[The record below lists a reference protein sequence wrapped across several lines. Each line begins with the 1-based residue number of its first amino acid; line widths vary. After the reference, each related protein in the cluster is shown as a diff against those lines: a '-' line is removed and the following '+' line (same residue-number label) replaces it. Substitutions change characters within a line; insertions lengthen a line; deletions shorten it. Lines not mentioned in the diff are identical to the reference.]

1 MSYKKRYDYDKRY
14 LITLNL
20 YNHEIP
26 FKKPSSGKLET
37 IKDYN
42 EFIMNNQD
50 LIHKIYDVEDDL
62 IRIGGALNEEYN
74 TIDDVLNNVLLKILT
89 DKRVNNDGG
98 KFDEYRFKDDFYNE
112 PIKKF
117 KSLFHN

>member
-1 MSYKKRYDYDKRY
+1 MSYKKKYDYDKRY

-20 YNHEIP
+20 YNHNIP

-42 EFIMNNQD
+42 EFIMNNKD
-50 LIHKIYDVEDDL
+50 LIHKIYSVEDDL
-62 IRIGGALNEEYN
+62 IRIGGALNEDYD

-89 DKRVNNDGG
+89 DKKVQGG
-98 KFDEYRFKDDFYNE
+98 QFDDYKFKDDFYNE
-112 PIKKF
+112 PINKF